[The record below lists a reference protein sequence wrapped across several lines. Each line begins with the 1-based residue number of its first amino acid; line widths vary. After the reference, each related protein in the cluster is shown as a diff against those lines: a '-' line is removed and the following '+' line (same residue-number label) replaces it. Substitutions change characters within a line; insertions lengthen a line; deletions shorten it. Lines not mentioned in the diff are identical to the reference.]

1 MEVGVRIGRLSE
13 LTGASVRSLRYYGET
28 GLLEVRRGPG
38 GHRLYDS
45 ADVAQV
51 HLIQALLSVGLS
63 TREIG
68 EIKQHCKKMPHQ
80 KESQATAMLHKQRD
94 IVDSCIHK
102 LVGARSRLDSFIA
115 EAEARDR
122 VS

>member
-1 MEVGVRIGRLSE
+1 MRIGRLSE

-80 KESQATAMLHKQRD
+80 KESQATAMLRKQRD
-94 IVDSCIHK
+94 TVDSCIHK